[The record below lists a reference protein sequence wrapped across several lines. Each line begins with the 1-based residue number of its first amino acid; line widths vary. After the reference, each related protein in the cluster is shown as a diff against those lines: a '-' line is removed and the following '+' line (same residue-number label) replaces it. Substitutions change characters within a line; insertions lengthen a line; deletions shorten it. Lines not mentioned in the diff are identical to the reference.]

1 MSTNLADLPFTPPAI
16 KAVSLPERDIPR
28 ETISHTVDP
37 QTTQEYMPPKV
48 QDYIAPSPAPMMMT
62 ASKTDYGALMEQL
75 KTPIIVAL
83 LFVVFNHSAVQ
94 SFLIRVIPS
103 LSDSSNKEL
112 MKGGLFGICYYGV
125 QRALEHFNV

>member
-1 MSTNLADLPFTPPAI
+1 MSTNLADLPFNPPAT
-16 KAVSLPERDIPR
+16 KAVALPERDIPR

-48 QDYIAPSPAPMMMT
+48 QDYIAPNHAAPMMS
-62 ASKTDYGALMEQL
+62 APKADYGALMEQL

-83 LFVVFNHSAVQ
+83 LFVLFNHAAVQ
-94 SFLIRVIPS
+94 AFLIRVIPS

-112 MKGGLFGICYYGV
+112 MKGALFGLCYYGV